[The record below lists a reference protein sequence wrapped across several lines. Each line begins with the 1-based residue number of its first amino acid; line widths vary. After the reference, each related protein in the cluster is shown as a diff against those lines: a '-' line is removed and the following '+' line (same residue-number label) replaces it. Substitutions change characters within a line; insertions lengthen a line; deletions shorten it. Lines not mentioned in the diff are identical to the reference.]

1 MMSFET
7 RATEFAALHVPGD
20 PLILYNVWDAGSAKA
35 VAAAGAKAIATGSWS
50 VAGAQGFDDGQ
61 KLPMDVLLDV
71 AARIVATV
79 ELPVTIDFE
88 GAYAEAPEL
97 VAANVERLIAT
108 GAVGM
113 NFEDQVVGGAGL
125 YSTEDQSRRIA
136 AARQTNAQFWINART
151 DLFLK
156 ERDASKHADL
166 LGAALERAAAY
177 AEAGAN
183 SFFIPGLTD
192 PELIARFCSDCGL
205 PVNVMMRGITLDA
218 ARQAGVARCSY
229 GPLPFAEAM
238 SALTAKAK
246 ALF

>member
-1 MMSFET
+1 MSFET
-7 RATEFAALHVPGD
+7 RAADFAALHVPGD
-20 PLILYNVWDAGSAKA
+20 PLILYNIWDAGSAKA
-35 VAAAGAKAIATGSWS
+35 VASAGAKAIATGSWS

-61 KLPMDVLLDV
+61 KLPMEVLLDV
-71 AARIVATV
+71 AVRIAETV
-79 ELPVTIDFE
+79 DLPVTIDFE

-108 GAVGM
+108 GAAGM
-113 NFEDQVVGGAGL
+113 NFEDQVVGGTGL
-125 YSTEDQSRRIA
+125 YSTEDQARRIA

-156 ERDASKHADL
+156 ERDVAKHADL

-192 PELIARFCSDCGL
+192 PELVARICSDCGL
-205 PVNVMMRGITLDA
+205 PVNVMMRGITLDT
-218 ARQAGVARCSY
+218 ARQSGVARCSY

-238 SALTAKAK
+238 AALTAKAK
-246 ALF
+246 DVF